1 MSLATPGLTSRER
14 AEIGR
19 RHVDRLLA
27 GSLPILVAIWVFSGG
42 FVIIEPSPYEV
53 VFLLTLAVGL
63 VGGLRLCRGTL
74 PVLYLTMAFAPFAVL
89 SVYQMR
95 YQPVLDGLIYNLVTI
110 FLFVTTYFAA
120 NFVAQSPLRHMR
132 LIAKA
137 YIAVALVAA
146 VIGTLAYMG
155 LLPGEGVFLLYG
167 RAKALFKDPNVFGPF
182 LILPAMIVLQ
192 RVLLGR
198 GSAVAWNA
206 IAYLVLFVGV
216 FVSFSR
222 GAWGHLAASS
232 ALVFFLAFYL
242 EASAREKVRLL
253 LFAVG
258 GTMVLA
264 GALAILL
271 SIPVVA
277 DLFVHRFS
285 LTQSYDTG
293 ETGRFGRI
301 WYTIEVALLNPLGIG
316 PLEYGYMRIAE
327 QPHNTY
333 LNVPLSYGWG
343 GALAY
348 YALVAWTTLAALKRL
363 AQRSANRVLL
373 IPVFATFI
381 PMLMLSAIIDTDH
394 WRHWFLVTG
403 LVWGVCAGYGITVP
417 EQRGKQRAL
426 P

>member
-1 MSLATPGLTSRER
+1 MTVSSPGLVGRDRPELGR
-14 AEIGR
+14 AFI
-19 RHVDRLLA
+19 A
-27 GSLPILVAIWVFSGG
+27 GVLRKALPVIVALWVFSGG
-42 FVIIEPSPYEV
+42 FVIVEPSPYEV
-53 VFLLTLAVGL
+53 MFLAAFGLAL
-63 VGGLRLCRGTL
+63 IGGLRLSRGTL
-74 PVLYLTMAFAPFAVL
+74 PVLYVTLAFTPFAIIAVF
-89 SVYQMR
+89 QMR
-95 YQPVLDGLIYNLVTI
+95 YQSVTDGLIYNLVTI

-120 NFVAQSPLRHMR
+120 NFVAQAPYRHMR
-132 LIAKA
+132 LIAHSYVVVA
-137 YIAVALVAA
+137 IIASCV
-146 VIGTLAYMG
+146 GTLAYLG

-167 RAKALFKDPNVFGPF
+167 RAKAFFKDPNVYGPF
-182 LILPAMIVLQ
+182 LMLPAMFVLQ
-192 RVLLGR
+192 RALLGQ
-198 GSAVAWNA
+198 GKSVAWNGL
-206 IAYLVLFVGV
+206 AYLVIFIGV

-232 ALVFFLAFYL
+232 AMLFFLIFFL
-242 EASAREKVRLL
+242 ESSGRDKVRLL

-264 GALAILL
+264 AALAALL
-271 SIPVVA
+271 SIPAVA

-316 PLEYGYMRIAE
+316 PLEYGYMRIEE

-348 YALVAWTTLAALKRL
+348 YSLVVWTTVVGLTCLAR
-363 AQRSANRVLL
+363 RSVNRTLL
-373 IPVFATFI
+373 IPVFATFL
-381 PMLMLSAIIDTDH
+381 PMLILSGIIDTDH
-394 WRHWFLVTG
+394 WRHWFLVAG
-403 LVWGVCAGYGITVP
+403 LVWGVCAGYRVVDP
-417 EQRGKQRAL
+417 AQLRLRRSL